1 MASTYPEIALS
12 SDLQSLLA
20 GLRWRIRL
28 YIWVEGIALAV
39 IWLGV
44 MFWIGFG
51 LDYLPVLMG
60 SSEMPLAPRTFLLAA
75 TGIALAFIL
84 YRWIGRRTFV
94 PLGDRS
100 LALLLERRF
109 DKFHDSLVTA
119 VEMADLPDHASVFSR
134 ELLARTTDEARSGA
148 DSVSY
153 LHVFNITALAQKLAL
168 ASLIVGSLFGLY
180 AVNANALE
188 RAAQRL
194 YLLSD
199 VPWPRSAKIEVVGIE
214 VIRRLAP
221 NDDSP
226 RSITIPFDHNVV
238 KVARGTNVLLKV
250 RAAAPPEADVVP
262 DRCTVYYHTLKSSP
276 SVRGERGSVTM
287 SQFREMSTRDAATG
301 EDRSWRSFSF
311 DGKPFKGVLSTIEF
325 DVVGYDHRSSG
336 YRLEVVESPAVVE
349 TLMDLAYPKY
359 MVDEAT
365 SSHLPAENQP
375 YLPAGTFIPVGTQ
388 GTLKFR
394 ANKPLQK
401 VDIVPTTGGDP
412 MTIGIPADA
421 KDTQSF
427 TYSIDA
433 LRTSTSLEINL
444 TDADNV
450 TADRPFRVF
459 LTAVEDQS
467 PQVEVTLKGIG
478 SAVTP
483 DVLVP
488 IRGKITD
495 DYGIQRTWSAVQ
507 INDSGEERERPFD
520 LGKGGA
526 VDNQID
532 FRAERADKSGLIIKP
547 GDKLFLAIKAAD
559 KFDLGGEP
567 HVAVGDRYNL
577 DVVTPEELLA
587 QLEVRE
593 IGLRRRFELIIEEMT
608 QMRDSLLRVKAGLTP
623 GTASGADPDEPRN
636 SDDLDAKPLTPEQK
650 AQRAAELSQLRIQR
664 AIQQSQ
670 KSVAEILGVAAGFL
684 GIRDELINNRVDTE
698 DRKNRLKEQ
707 IADPLNKT
715 CTEQFPRLDASLAA
729 LETVFQ
735 GGGAKPA
742 SDTSAATAD
751 QAIDQAN
758 VVLGELEAVLSKMQD
773 LETYNELLDLVR
785 DLLKDQGK
793 LIDRTQQERKREALE
808 ELKKLQ

>member
-1 MASTYPEIALS
+1 
-12 SDLQSLLA
+12 
-20 GLRWRIRL
+20 
-28 YIWVEGIALAV
+28 
-39 IWLGV
+39 
-44 MFWIGFG
+44 
-51 LDYLPVLMG
+51 
-60 SSEMPLAPRTFLLAA
+60 
-75 TGIALAFIL
+75 
-84 YRWIGRRTFV
+84 
-94 PLGDRS
+94 
-100 LALLLERRF
+100 LLLERRF
-109 DKFHDSLVTA
+109 NQFHDSLVTA

-134 ELLARTTDEARSGA
+134 ELLARTNDEARAGA
-148 DSVSY
+148 DGVSY
-153 LHVFNITALAQKLAL
+153 LHVFNITALVQKLAL
-168 ASLIVGSLFGLY
+168 ALLVVGSLFGLY
-180 AVNANALE
+180 AVNARALE
-188 RAAQRL
+188 RVAQRL

-221 NDDSP
+221 GDDSP
-226 RSITIPFDHNVV
+226 RTITIPFDHNVV
-238 KVARGTNVLLKV
+238 KVARGTNVSLKV

-287 SQFREMSTRDAATG
+287 SQFREMTTHNAASG
-301 EDRSWRSFSF
+301 EDRGWRSFSF

-325 DVVGYDHRSSG
+325 DVVGYDHRASG

-349 TLMDLAYPKY
+349 TLMDLVYPKY

-388 GTLKFR
+388 VTLKFKS
-394 ANKPLQK
+394 NKPLQQ
-401 VDIVPTTGGDP
+401 VDIVPSTGGDP
-412 MTIGIPADA
+412 MTIVIPADA

-427 TYSIDA
+427 AYSIDA
-433 LRTSTSLEINL
+433 LQTSTSLEISL
-444 TDADNV
+444 TDSDNV
-450 TADRPFRVF
+450 TAERPFRVF
-459 LTAVEDQS
+459 LTAVEDQP

-488 IRGKITD
+488 IRGKISD

-507 INDSGEERERPFD
+507 INDSGEERDRPFD
-520 LGKGGA
+520 LAKGGT
-526 VDNQID
+526 VDHQID
-532 FRAERADKSGLIIKP
+532 FRTERADKSGLIIKP

-559 KFDLGGEP
+559 KFDLTGAP
-567 HVAVGDRYNL
+567 HVAVGDRYSL

-608 QMRDSLLRVKAGLTP
+608 QMRDSLLRVKAGLAP
-623 GTASGADPDEPRN
+623 GAASGADPDEPRT
-636 SDDLDAKPLTPEQK
+636 SDDLDAKPLSPDQK

-670 KSVAEILGVAAGFL
+670 KSVAEVLGVAAGFL
-684 GIRDELINNRVDTE
+684 GIREELINNRVDTE
-698 DRKNRLKEQ
+698 DRKNRLKDQ

-715 CTEQFPRLDASLAA
+715 CSEQFPRLDERLAA
-729 LETVFQ
+729 LEAVFQ
-735 GGGAKPA
+735 GSGAKPA

-758 VVLGELEAVLSKMQD
+758 LVLAELEAVLSKMQD

-793 LIDRTQQERKREALE
+793 LIDRTQQERKRETLE